1 MLLMNKITLLLVTL
15 FCITSSFFVGYY
27 FGKSLSSQEIKN
39 IEQALQVSLHLHG
52 NTLDVEKS
60 RSDIRVIIDGKELL
74 GTGSIELKK

>member
-1 MLLMNKITLLLVTL
+1 MNKFTLLLLTL

-27 FGKSLSSQEIKN
+27 FGKSLSSQEIDELKN
-39 IEQALQVSLHLHG
+39 SLQISLRLHG

-60 RSDIRVIIDGKELL
+60 HSEIRVIIDGKILS

>member
-1 MLLMNKITLLLVTL
+1 MNKITLLLVTL

-27 FGKSLSSQEIKN
+27 FGKSLSSQEIEN
-39 IEQALQVSLHLHG
+39 IWNSLQVSLHLHG

-60 RSDIRVIIDGKELL
+60 HSNIRVTIDGKELS